1 MQTRSK
7 ILKALTLEELEQLM
21 NLFFESE
28 ANAGRELEIKHVNQL
43 QIGEADTKT
52 VTMTGQPQVKYYFVA
67 VIFYQF
73 IQYEI

>member
-7 ILKALTLEELEQLM
+7 ILKAVTLEELEQLM

-52 VTMTGQPQVKYYFVA
+52 VTMNGQPQVKYYFVA